1 MNQLSI
7 FCICSPL
14 LISFGILF
22 VGFVAATPEE
32 CNVTGGEGIQMCC
45 KHKRELETKEK
56 QEEYENNMKNCFTK
70 YFGDIEDPP
79 ADDVK
84 MSLMECVGECFF
96 NASGLLTPDLKLSME
111 KINSK
116 DDMIDP
122 DPKWK
127 SIDEAAVKTCFDKS
141 VTEGTGSTKC
151 KSGSFQFLK
160 CVLRER
166 FLNCPKDAWT
176 ESNECKTY
184 RGVVEKCPNVIP
196 GVA

>member
-1 MNQLSI
+1 MDQLYI
-7 FCICSPL
+7 KHICSL
-14 LISFGILF
+14 IISFEILF
-22 VGFVAATPEE
+22 MAFGAAAPDE
-32 CNVTGGEGIQMCC
+32 CKAAGGENPQNCC
-45 KHKRELETKEK
+45 KHKRELESKEK
-56 QEEYENNMKNCFTK
+56 QEEYENNMKNCFSK
-70 YFGDIEDPP
+70 YFGDIKEPP

-84 MSLMECVGECFF
+84 LSLMECVGECFF

-141 VTEGTGSTKC
+141 VAEGKGSVNC
-151 KSGSFQFLK
+151 KSGSFQFLR

-166 FLNCPKDAWT
+166 FLNCPKEVWT

-184 RGVVEKCPNVIP
+184 RGVVEKCTYVIP
-196 GVA
+196 DVA